1 MYHRY
6 VEQDL
11 LPSEWN
17 AWIATCEA
25 PDVSTSS
32 SSFSL
37 YCVIL
42 LKMCLWVPKYWKCA
56 WEQCSQFP
64 HFQEVWWCR
73 SSCTVYTNLSMAMAM
88 LQMSCTHFLLLA
100 SSCCTNVMATY
111 TTLRSSRDFCML
123 LSSQLVAR
131 VMLIGCPSL
140 MTVWTTQC
148 PWIAPAGCSRSPAGM
163 WLCSSGLDWPQP
175 RLTIQLGGKIC
186 GGRGEGGELLV
197 DR

>member
-111 TTLRSSRDFCML
+111 TALRSRHENSRRYGRHAWGTPQEKYIENKNPLCL
-123 LSSQLVAR
+123 
-131 VMLIGCPSL
+131 
-140 MTVWTTQC
+140 TV
-148 PWIAPAGCSRSPAGM
+148 R
-163 WLCSSGLDWPQP
+163 
-175 RLTIQLGGKIC
+175 RLRNREALFSC
-186 GGRGEGGELLV
+186 L
-197 DR
+197 